1 MTSVSEEILY
11 SLNWT
16 IFSDLNI
23 KEYLNSIPAV
33 IKLVGGQNGS
43 SMSLPVLRKKL
54 SRNAM
59 KKKVHLAVN
68 AGLKTL
74 QIVRFVLSNSST
86 L

>member
-16 IFSDLNI
+16 IFLDLNI

-33 IKLVGGQNGS
+33 MKLVDGQNAA

-54 SRNAM
+54 SRNVV

-68 AGLKTL
+68 PGLKTL